1 MSLSY
6 PITPIPTTTSTSLL
20 SLPSETI
27 LHIFRYLPLFG
38 QRNSLLQTNRRLYTT
53 LVRDQ
58 YKQAFLYLKPFITS
72 STGVPV
78 LARCLNFG
86 FDVNGSRFNDS
97 RFTKFALAI
106 KQPTE
111 PGVSRFLGKAPDLY
125 PAPAG
130 LISIL
135 CLAVWRGNEAG
146 ARLLLEAG
154 AQVETHMVWN
164 ALSTANYRIME
175 FYLQHG
181 VDPNAKVT
189 SHSTPLQMVEAFE
202 DREVAE
208 RFRCLLVKY
217 GAR

>member
-1 MSLSY
+1 M
-6 PITPIPTTTSTSLL
+6 SLL
-20 SLPSETI
+20 SLPNETI
-27 LHIFRYLPLFG
+27 IHIFHYLPLFG
-38 QRNSLLQTNRRLYTT
+38 QRSSLLQTNRRLYTT

-72 STGVPV
+72 SIGVPV

-97 RFTKFALAI
+97 HFTKFALAI
-106 KQPTE
+106 KQPIE
-111 PGVSRFLGKAPDLY
+111 PGVRRFLGKAPDLY
-125 PAPAG
+125 PVPTG
-130 LISIL
+130 PMSIL
-135 CLAVWRGNEAG
+135 CLAVWRGNVVG
-146 ARLLLEAG
+146 TQLLLKAG

-175 FYLQHG
+175 FYLEYG
-181 VDPNAKVT
+181 VDPNVKVT
-189 SHSTPLQMVEAFE
+189 SHSTPLQVVDAFE